1 MKRLF
6 ILIAVC
12 MIGMVVPQGVF
23 AAATED
29 SNVTFTSDGS
39 TITITSTKA
48 GALAGLKFVGSH
60 NQDLITALSNSSGGK
75 IVFVGDFNE
84 ADLKFLNGQGQHNNT
99 NYCNQKIVDMSDA
112 KFVGNSNGSVGY
124 AQMKF
129 NYWSNTLTKAITS
142 QYADN
147 SISNDIFQNCKSLT
161 NVEFLS
167 GTVKGF
173 NDHKK
178 EQGYAEGLS
187 VTIGKNVTSIAD
199 GAFQRCDVLS
209 SVTFDKDYSGGETPK
224 DLTIGQEAFESCS
237 KLSVIEFPNRVTSIG
252 NSAFKNAGTSVDN
265 FAVSFERRTVSEGAS
280 VNYDVD
286 LTIGNNAFDNCTT
299 IQTLSLPI
307 RLKTMGDGA
316 FAHTSGLTTVEIRE
330 DVENARLTTIPN
342 NAFLESGITSIKI
355 PRSVTRIKGGDQ
367 GGAFQACHNLENI
380 WFQESH
386 LNPQPD
392 LVIEKGAFAGG
403 NESLYKLKNVYVDID
418 PSKRKLICEYD
429 AFPFVTLDGQT
440 DVTNTQKA
448 TLHFNEKYWY
458 YYAGDWKRGLSFDT
472 QEALNS
478 IKDGCR
484 LENGKPRNGHFDKIP
499 NYVENNQGYVSDK
512 MPANGWQQF
521 AVTSTGIDIIIPP
534 GEFIRTYS
542 TSTAYDLP
550 EHVRIFRVIN
560 FDDGYKPGQ
569 VKSDQALADAAK
581 KTAITKEVTGYIPK
595 NTGLIMVGNVSSAV
609 LYYFKENSGTDQY
622 PHSEHTV
629 STIEN
634 PGVANL
640 LVPTLDNDEFPLA
653 PVWRNDKNEI
663 EYRNFGM
670 LKKDHKFGRAKVTT
684 MRKNYAYLKIPAEL
698 FNWSNES
705 ENGGSGN
712 GVENTTTNAKISVL
726 YMFDDINEDNFGI
739 ATAIKNAINKEM
751 SESNSY
757 YTLQGVKVSKPTKKG
772 VYISNGK
779 KVLVK

>member
-6 ILIAVC
+6 LLIAVC
-12 MIGMVVPQGVF
+12 MIGMVLPQGMWAETIYDQNGVTITIDNGTVTINCAKAGMLSEVSLQQGNPSLGSRIASCSTIKF
-23 AAATED
+23 EGYFCED
-29 SNVTFTSDGS
+29 DINSLNKNNNHNYCTQSTVDMSEAHFVNYGGDESNHTDNYNSMSFQKWGSNVTT
-39 TITITSTKA
+39 
-48 GALAGLKFVGSH
+48 
-60 NQDLITALSNSSGGK
+60 
-75 IVFVGDFNE
+75 
-84 ADLKFLNGQGQHNNT
+84 
-99 NYCNQKIVDMSDA
+99 
-112 KFVGNSNGSVGY
+112 
-124 AQMKF
+124 
-129 NYWSNTLTKAITS
+129 AITS
-142 QYADN
+142 NYADN
-147 SISNDIFQNCKSLT
+147 NISNEIFKDCKSLT

-307 RLKTMGDGA
+307 RLKTMGNGA

-448 TLHFNEKYWY
+448 TLHFNEKYWD
-458 YYAGDWKRGLSFDT
+458 YYAGEWKRGLSFDT

-484 LENGKPRNGHFDKIP
+484 LENGKPRNGHFDKSP

-550 EHVRIFRVIN
+550 AHVRIFRVIN
-560 FDDGYKPGQ
+560 FTDGYEDGM
-569 VKSDQALADAAK
+569 DANNQALADDAP
-581 KTAITKEVTGYIPK
+581 KTAITQEVFDYIPK

-609 LYYFKENSGTDQY
+609 LYYFKENSGTVTY
-622 PHSEHTV
+622 PHTKHDV
-629 STIEN
+629 SN
-634 PGVANL
+634 PSVANL
-640 LVPTLDNDEFPLA
+640 LEPTLDNDKYPLA

-670 LKKDHKFGRAKVTT
+670 LKTDHKFGRAKVTT

-698 FNWSNES
+698 FHWKNES
-705 ENGGSGN
+705 AANGGSNN
-712 GVENTTTNAKISVL
+712 GVDDPTNAPAKISVL

-739 ATAIKNAINKEM
+739 ATAIKNAINKEIK
-751 SESNSY
+751 ESNSY
-757 YTLQGVKVSKPTKKG
+757 YTLQGVKVSAPTTKG
-772 VYISNGK
+772 VYIVNGK
-779 KVLVK
+779 KVIIK